1 MEIKMK
7 KLYISIICFVLC
19 ICSCFNIY
27 AAEKGEKDIEP
38 SPAAEVTVDASQPRL
53 MVTSYETESSG
64 IMPDKKSKVKIT
76 FKNYSKTKAVKNIK
90 LSLSEE
96 SGSIKCVDMPTKYV
110 DSIGAGKTYTWETV
124 LTASKTAQIGEY
136 AITVASEY
144 EDSSYNAYSSSDI
157 ITITVK
163 QTVSLDFDGAKL
175 PLKVVQDDTQT
186 LEINL
191 MNTGKTDLRNCRI
204 DFDIEGLESG
214 GTTFV
219 GEIPAGENKTGSSN
233 LRVSSDVV
241 GDVKGKIT
249 IKYDDVYGKSYKKTA
264 EVSTKIEKKV
274 IKGQSQSE
282 EKEEEKY
289 KLWWLFLI
297 IGASAGGGIG
307 CAVPIAIN
315 SKKQRKKDEMML

>member
-1 MEIKMK
+1 MK
-7 KLYISIICFVLC
+7 KIYIAIICFALC
-19 ICSCFNIY
+19 ICSCFTAY
-27 AAEKGEKDIEP
+27 AAEKDIES

-53 MVTSYETESSG
+53 MVTSYETENSG
-64 IMPDKKSKVKIT
+64 VMPNKKSKVKIT
-76 FKNYSKTKAVKNIK
+76 FKNFSRTKAVKNIK

-136 AITVASEY
+136 AVNVASEY

-157 ITITVK
+157 ISITVK

-204 DFDIEGLESG
+204 DFDIKGLESG

-219 GEIPAGENKTGSSN
+219 GEIPAGESKTGSAN
-233 LRVSSDVV
+233 LRVNSSVV

-249 IKYDDVYGKSYKKTA
+249 IRYDDAYGKSYKKTA
-264 EVSTKIEKKV
+264 EISTKIEKKV
-274 IKGQSQSE
+274 IKAQNKNE
-282 EKEEEKY
+282 EKKEGKY

-297 IGASAGGGIG
+297 IGAVIGGGIG

-315 SKKQRKKDEMML
+315 AKKQRKNDELML